1 MNCPADI
8 KDEKEGSM
16 KRTSKLD
23 DAICR
28 GNHIWILG
36 NAYRGRILLFKDMRW
51 GRVRG
56 GFSPISRPT

>member
-28 GNHIWILG
+28 GNHIWIVV
-36 NAYRGRILLFKDMRW
+36 NAYRGRILLPKKHSAFQRYA
-51 GRVRG
+51 
-56 GFSPISRPT
+56 FEAS